1 MGWGEWVQV
10 QKTTLYAIG
19 QAVQGLDGQMPER
32 EEEEDGAEEVAPIAP
47 RGTRRKRTKIVGCP

>member
-19 QAVQGLDGQMPER
+19 QAVQVLDGQMPER